1 MAILMSFVALSTSIM
16 MPALSQIGQDLN
28 VNNPND
34 VQLII
39 STIFLGLSIGIVFFG
54 PFSDS
59 FGRKPAVCL
68 GIGIYLI
75 GCLAS
80 IFSSTFEIMIA
91 GRFLQGLGAAS
102 CRVGTLC
109 MVRDQFEGN
118 AMARIMSFIMMVFI
132 ITPAIAPSIGQG
144 VLLLSDWRAIFILMF
159 VMGALSLLW
168 LALGQQETLDKNNRL
183 RFSVKIIKNGFIETF
198 KNKVARNY
206 TLAAGLVYGAFIGYL
221 SSAQQILQEQYELGS
236 KFPLVFG
243 LLTLSIGLASYVNA
257 KWVYIHGMEKMC
269 RRSLMAFVFIAA
281 IFIPYNFLQ
290 NGHPPLGSFL
300 LYLSVVL
307 FCFGLLIGNFN
318 ALAIQPLGH
327 IAGAAN
333 SVIGSLQTLLSVVLG
348 GYIGYSYNGTI
359 TPLIIGFFVLG
370 LCALIIVLRLTK
382 KNSNNSIQ
390 LPG

>member
-109 MVRDQFEGN
+109 MVRDQFKKT
-118 AMARIMSFIMMVFI
+118 IV
-132 ITPAIAPSIGQG
+132 T
-144 VLLLSDWRAIFILMF
+144 VLLKKRA
-159 VMGALSLLW
+159 
-168 LALGQQETLDKNNRL
+168 
-183 RFSVKIIKNGFIETF
+183 
-198 KNKVARNY
+198 
-206 TLAAGLVYGAFIGYL
+206 
-221 SSAQQILQEQYELGS
+221 
-236 KFPLVFG
+236 P
-243 LLTLSIGLASYVNA
+243 
-257 KWVYIHGMEKMC
+257 
-269 RRSLMAFVFIAA
+269 
-281 IFIPYNFLQ
+281 
-290 NGHPPLGSFL
+290 
-300 LYLSVVL
+300 
-307 FCFGLLIGNFN
+307 
-318 ALAIQPLGH
+318 
-327 IAGAAN
+327 
-333 SVIGSLQTLLSVVLG
+333 
-348 GYIGYSYNGTI
+348 
-359 TPLIIGFFVLG
+359 
-370 LCALIIVLRLTK
+370 
-382 KNSNNSIQ
+382 
-390 LPG
+390 